1 MPGRVNRGLT
11 RALAVLVSF
20 MAALTL
26 APTRQAHAEDRRT
39 GEPRFDSV
47 AFFYG
52 DRVPVDR
59 LSHFDVAVVEPDAA
73 FDPREHAG
81 AGPQWFAYV
90 SVGEVLANRNYF
102 SAMPRRWL
110 TGRNKDWDSAI
121 VDQSAR
127 GWPAFFVRHAIS
139 PLAQRGFRGF
149 FLDTLDSY
157 QLIAK
162 NEHDRARQRAGLVAV
177 IRAIKKR
184 YPDAHLI
191 LNRGFEILPE
201 VHDLVSAVAFESL
214 YGRWD
219 QGNRQYGEVPQ
230 ADRDWLLG
238 QARAVRDRYGLPVV
252 SIDYCPPEEPAR
264 CREIA
269 RKIAADGFVP
279 YVTDG
284 GLQTVGVGPGEA
296 AAR

>member
-1 MPGRVNRGLT
+1 MLGRVNRGLT
-11 RALAVLVSF
+11 RTLAMLVSLV
-20 MAALTL
+20 AALTL
-26 APTRQAHAEDRRT
+26 APTRQAHAGDRRA

-59 LSHFDVAVVEPDAA
+59 LSQFDVVVVEPDAV
-73 FDPREHAG
+73 FDPRAN
-81 AGPQWFAYV
+81 AARGPQWFAYV
-90 SVGEVLANRNYF
+90 SVGEVLANRAYF
-102 SAMPRRWL
+102 PAMPRRWL
-110 TGRNKDWDSAI
+110 TGRNKEWDSAI

-127 GWPAFFVRHAIS
+127 GWPAFFVKHVIA

-162 NEHDRARQRAGLVAV
+162 NDHDRARQRAGLVAV

-214 YGRWD
+214 YGRWN

-269 RKIAADGFVP
+269 RKIEADGFVP
-279 YVTDG
+279 YVADG
-284 GLQTVGVGPGEA
+284 ALQTVGMGPDEG
-296 AAR
+296 ARQ

>member
-1 MPGRVNRGLT
+1 MTGRGNRRLT
-11 RALAVLVSF
+11 RALAMLVSF
-20 MAALTL
+20 VAALTR
-26 APTRQAHAEDRRT
+26 APTRQADAEDRRG
-39 GEPRFDSV
+39 GEPRFDSG

-59 LSHFDVAVVEPDAA
+59 LSHFDVVVVEPDAT
-73 FDPREHAG
+73 FEPREHAA

-90 SVGEVLANRNYF
+90 SVGEVLSNRAYF
-102 SAMPRRWL
+102 SAIPRRWL
-110 TGRNKDWDSAI
+110 TGRNKEWDSAI

-127 GWPAFFVRHAIS
+127 GWPAFFVNRVIA
-139 PLAQRGFRGF
+139 PLAKRGFRGF

-157 QLIAK
+157 QLIAR
-162 NEHDRARQRAGLVAV
+162 NEHDRAPQRAGLVAV

-219 QGNRQYGEVPQ
+219 QGNRQYGDVPQ

-238 QARAVRDRYGLPVV
+238 QARAVRDRYGLPAV
-252 SIDYCPPEEPAR
+252 SIDYCPPVEPAR
-264 CREIA
+264 CRQIA
-269 RKIAADGFVP
+269 QKIEADGFVP

-284 GLQTVGVGPGEA
+284 GLQTVGIGPAEGA
-296 AAR
+296 KQ